1 MINFRHN
8 TKLSSKSCYIK
19 LHKNPPLQ

>member
-8 TKLSSKSCYIK
+8 TKLII
-19 LHKNPPLQ
+19 